1 MSAAAAEP
9 ALPVDVASTPDAP
22 LSGKYRT
29 DPAYRA
35 SAEWKPRWAKVANPA
50 SPRNVC
56 HECAQLQ
63 HETAG
68 RFGPRMQPRKRRT
81 FPTKTKADPAKPG
94 ATIQVK
100 GPTLLLCSRHTQT
113 WEELDKA
120 DMTTEQHGRRAG

>member
-1 MSAAAAEP
+1 MSAEL
-9 ALPVDVASTPDAP
+9 ALVNVESTPDAP

-35 SAEWKPRWAKVANPA
+35 SVEWKPRWAKVANPA

-63 HETAG
+63 HETHG
-68 RFGPRMQPRKRRT
+68 RFGPRMQPRKRRS
-81 FPTKTKADPAKPG
+81 FPTKTEADPQKPG

-100 GPTLLLCSRHTQT
+100 GPTLLLCSRHAYA
-113 WEELDKA
+113 WEAMDQA
-120 DMTTEQHGRRAG
+120 DMA